1 VSSRIGS
8 DQNFIATTSA
18 GILDDQANSIV
29 SSDTTFGSSPLGVAA
44 RTQALFGIANASFNL
59 TPPDPT
65 LPIVDNDNPLPYW
78 TIENGTE
85 GDGTAI
91 AVFDDATSTWGVEL
105 SLGTATVDAAISM
118 TTRSFLLNDDNLA
131 LRQKALSVL
140 SKSGTAGG
148 TAAQWNL
155 VLSAEYFSEA
165 GASLSSYAIGTVTDV
180 TTWTSISGTTT
191 AGGSA
196 ISSSAAYVDLTFT
209 MTALGTVTGSAKAT
223 IKSLLLQTSTPAA
236 GGGNSFLVTETFTSS
251 DTWTRPTGVDYL
263 VAVAGYS
270 AGNGGQG
277 GKGKIS
283 RQGDS
288 GGLGGG
294 GQPGAYGLLRDL
306 YVGDVATVSVGI
318 GAGGAGGA
326 GGTATKAVSVTTA
339 TIQTAGADGGVGGN
353 TTFGSYLVCA
363 TTASAAVTAQSG
375 TVTTTL
381 PFPDKV
387 VTSTART
394 TTATTDVSNSTLT
407 TSGFTALP
415 FQESFALSGTNGAN
429 GTADGA
435 TVGGK
440 ITARGGVRTEGGTA
454 GQAGIGLCMGGVS
467 SDTRIDSSGGFAYS
481 GSALPTGTATYYA
494 GSAVQTAGGGGGAGV
509 FWISTTAGTGISAA
523 GGNGGN
529 ASANSGS
536 GGGGGGPA
544 LWGNNA
550 TTAAGT
556 TAYTNSSGTA
566 TGGNGGDGG
575 SGYLIVAYIG

>member
-44 RTQALFGIANASFNL
+44 RTQALYGIANANFNL

-78 TIENGTE
+78 TVENGTE

-91 AVFDDATSTWGVEL
+91 AVFDDTTSTWGVEL

-118 TTRSFLLNDDNLA
+118 TTRSYLLNDDNLA

-148 TAAQWNL
+148 TAAEWNL

-251 DTWTRPTGVDYL
+251 GTWTKPAGVDYL
-263 VAVAGYS
+263 SAVLVIGA
-270 AGNGGQG
+270 
-277 GKGKIS
+277 
-283 RQGDS
+283 
-288 GGLGGG
+288 GGG
-294 GQPGAYGLLRDL
+294 GGGGGIGYGTALQGTAHGGGGGGGGGGGWVYVENL
-306 YVGDVATVSVGI
+306 YVGGSSYSIGVGAGGSGGTA
-318 GAGGAGGA
+318 GASYTKGFGTAGAGTESTGGNGGAGGA
-326 GGTATKAVSVTTA
+326 SSFGTLITSNGG
-339 TIQTAGADGGVGGN
+339 GGGVGG
-353 TTFGSYLVCA
+353 TGL
-363 TTASAAVTAQSG
+363 AS
-375 TVTTTL
+375 
-381 PFPDKV
+381 
-387 VTSTART
+387 
-394 TTATTDVSNSTLT
+394 N
-407 TSGFTALP
+407 
-415 FQESFALSGTNGAN
+415 AN
-429 GTADGA
+429 IRSPG
-435 TVGGK
+435 
-440 ITARGGVRTEGGTA
+440 IGGTA
-454 GQAGIGLCMGGVS
+454 GATTHSIYGAEAYTGGTGGGGTTPSNATPAAS
-467 SDTRIDSSGGFAYS
+467 SAPFTFDTFPLTIITPADGANGGTAIRSGGSSQA
-481 GSALPTGTATYYA
+481 SAASTAAIGFIGGGAAAVNVRATYSDA
-494 GSAVQTAGGGGGAGV
+494 TGISSITLGTITNATGNGGGGGAGA
-509 FWISTTAGTGISAA
+509 TSAA
-523 GGNGGN
+523 GALGTTGVNGTVTVEAGSGGN
-529 ASANSGS
+529 AASNS
-536 GGGGGGPA
+536 GGGGGGGGGGA
-544 LWGNNA
+544 IRVV
-550 TTAAGT
+550 GT
-556 TAYTNSSGTA
+556 QTNSYRFVSAGSA
-566 TGGNGGDGG
+566 GNGSDGLVIISYVG
-575 SGYLIVAYIG
+575 